1 MYVKP
6 ESKGVFTRKVIP
18 MLESETLNEFLDDST
33 RTIIRNLMKKGAAF
47 IVLGDEFS
55 PKREF
60 LKALGEEMRR
70 PTSNGICCYDAA
82 IPFRVQSDRPIVTVT
97 VTDYGN
103 KKTIYSI
110 KRLDGFRTR
119 TLYVMKKPVEE

>member
-1 MYVKP
+1 MYIKP
-6 ESKGVFTRKVIP
+6 ESKGVFTRKAVP
-18 MLESETLNEFLDDST
+18 MLESETLDEFLDDYT

-82 IPFRVQSDRPIVTVT
+82 IPFRVQSDRPIITVT

-119 TLYVMKKPVEE
+119 TLYVMKKPAED

>member
-6 ESKGVFTRKVIP
+6 ESKGVFTRKATP
-18 MLESETLNEFLDDST
+18 MLESEALDEFLDEST

-70 PTSNGICCYDAA
+70 PTSNGICCYDAV
-82 IPFRVQSDRPIVTVT
+82 IPYKVQSDRPIITVT

-103 KKTIYSI
+103 KKAIYSI
-110 KRLDGFRTR
+110 KRLDGYRTR
-119 TLYVMKKPVEE
+119 TLYVMKKPAED

>member
-55 PKREF
+55 PKHEF

-82 IPFRVQSDRPIVTVT
+82 IPFRVQSDRPIITVT

>member
-18 MLESETLNEFLDDST
+18 MPESETLDEFLDDST

-82 IPFRVQSDRPIVTVT
+82 IPFRVQSDRPIITVS
-97 VTDYGN
+97 VTDFGN

-119 TLYVMKKPVEE
+119 TLYVMKKPVED

>member
-1 MYVKP
+1 MP
-6 ESKGVFTRKVIP
+6 
-18 MLESETLNEFLDDST
+18 ESETLDEFLDEST

-82 IPFRVQSDRPIVTVT
+82 IPFRIQSDRPIITVT

-119 TLYVMKKPVEE
+119 TLYVMKKPAED

>member
-6 ESKGVFTRKVIP
+6 ESKGVFTRKTIP
-18 MLESETLNEFLDDST
+18 MPESETLDEFLDEFT
-33 RTIIRNLMKKGAAF
+33 RTIICNLMKKGAAF

-82 IPFRVQSDRPIVTVT
+82 IPFRVQSDRLIITVT

-119 TLYVMKKPVEE
+119 TLYVMKKPAED

>member
-6 ESKGVFTRKVIP
+6 ESKGVFTRKAVP
-18 MLESETLNEFLDDST
+18 MPESETLDEFLDDST
-33 RTIIRNLMKKGAAF
+33 SNIIRCLIKQGAAF

-82 IPFRVQSDRPIVTVT
+82 IPFRIQSDRPIITVT

-119 TLYVMKKPVEE
+119 TLYVMKKPAED

>member
-1 MYVKP
+1 
-6 ESKGVFTRKVIP
+6 
-18 MLESETLNEFLDDST
+18 
-33 RTIIRNLMKKGAAF
+33 
-47 IVLGDEFS
+47 
-55 PKREF
+55 
-60 LKALGEEMRR
+60 MRR

-82 IPFRVQSDRPIVTVT
+82 IPFRIQSDRPIITVT

-119 TLYVMKKPVEE
+119 TLYVMKKPAED

>member
-6 ESKGVFTRKVIP
+6 ESKGVFKRKAIP

-82 IPFRVQSDRPIVTVT
+82 IPFRIQSDRPIITVT

-119 TLYVMKKPVEE
+119 TLYVMKKPVED

>member
-6 ESKGVFTRKVIP
+6 ESKGVFTRKTIP
-18 MLESETLNEFLDDST
+18 MPESETLDEFLDNST

-82 IPFRVQSDRPIVTVT
+82 IPFRIQSDRPIITVT

>member
-82 IPFRVQSDRPIVTVT
+82 IPFRVQSDRPIITVT

>member
-1 MYVKP
+1 MYIKP
-6 ESKGVFTRKVIP
+6 ESKGIFKRKVIP
-18 MLESETLNEFLDDST
+18 MSESETLNGFLDDST
-33 RTIIRNLMKKGAAF
+33 SDIIRSLIKQGAAF

-82 IPFRVQSDRPIVTVT
+82 IPFRVQSDRPIITVT

-119 TLYVMKKPVEE
+119 TLYVMKKPAED

>member
-1 MYVKP
+1 MYIKP
-6 ESKGVFTRKVIP
+6 ESKGIFKRKVIP
-18 MLESETLNEFLDDST
+18 MSESETLNGFLDDST
-33 RTIIRNLMKKGAAF
+33 SDIIRGLIKQGAAF

-70 PTSNGICCYDAA
+70 PTSNGICCYDAV
-82 IPFRVQSDRPIVTVT
+82 IPYKVQSDRPIITVT

-103 KKTIYSI
+103 KKAIYSI
-110 KRLDGFRTR
+110 KRLDGYRTR
-119 TLYVMKKPVEE
+119 TLYVMKKPAED